1 MARHTVRREV
11 GRAGVRAGRAG
22 RKEQG
27 GRATRLTQDIV
38 HDRIAAQGAAGQV
51 EMRMRA
57 LAGTTACRMP
67 RHGARRIGIQVGPS
81 GSADCTGGRDSH
93 VLVRESGAALGDPR
107 RAGAADGRGFGCG
120 GALGR
125 LEAGMQ
131 AGQRRVRERFAKCRL
146 EGRHGARIR
155 RPVPGQGNTRAA
167 SAGADPAGSSSL
179 SGKAAFPFGKAR
191 TSKGSGWG
199 DYT

>member
-1 MARHTVRREV
+1 MARHTVRREL

-22 RKEQG
+22 RKERG

-38 HDRIAAQGAAGQV
+38 HDRIAAQGAAGQA

-81 GSADCTGGRDSH
+81 WYADCTGGRGSH
-93 VLVRESGAALGDPR
+93 VLVRESGAALDDPR

-125 LEAGMQ
+125 PNAGMQ
-131 AGQRRVRERFAKCRL
+131 AGRRRVRERFAKCRL
-146 EGRHGARIR
+146 GDRHGARIR
-155 RPVPGQGNTRAA
+155 RPVPGQGNTQAA
-167 SAGADPAGSSSL
+167 STGADPAGSSSRNGETAL
-179 SGKAAFPFGKAR
+179 PFGEAWTSKRSGKG
-191 TSKGSGWG
+191 G
-199 DYT
+199 YT